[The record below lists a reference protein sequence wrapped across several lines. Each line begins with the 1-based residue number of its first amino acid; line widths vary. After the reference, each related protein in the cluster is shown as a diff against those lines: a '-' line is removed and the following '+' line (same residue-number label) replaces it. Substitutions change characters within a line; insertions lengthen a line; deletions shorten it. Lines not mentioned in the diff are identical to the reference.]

1 MPSTAFRR
9 CRPPRTIMP
18 MPSPLSRSCAS
29 TQHHA
34 SGQTLAASEQNDDLV
49 HHETLRAALRLR
61 KKEDDCADEQHQPA
75 PALQK
80 KKTRPVP
87 PVEAR
92 QVLEL
97 IRSDRLRA
105 TGEDKRPRR
114 LSRTAMR
121 SLLTRPGGWPGSAAF
136 AGEVTAH
143 RSRGHQRV
151 QLENGERRLA
161 SSSWRVGRGAG
172 RPPPPSARLGA
183 RHGVSQSAASAWRA
197 GKAQEQC
204 TGK

>member
-1 MPSTAFRR
+1 MRPERAENRLPALPERGPRRAERRMGRPHMPLARGHGR
-9 CRPPRTIMP
+9 EP
-18 MPSPLSRSCAS
+18 A
-29 TQHHA
+29 
-34 SGQTLAASEQNDDLV
+34 LAAIACEKSDLV
-49 HHETLRAALRLR
+49 HIPPRLVHV
-61 KKEDDCADEQHQPA
+61 KD
-75 PALQK
+75 
-80 KKTRPVP
+80 KTRPVS

-92 QVLEL
+92 HFLEL